1 MKVLYFLYLI
11 ILGFTIFEFIWGVFK
26 LLFNLLTRSLNSPV
40 KTNTVRIV
48 KYILFTAVAIQ
59 YVKTVN
65 SDPVYISNQYAAV
78 ALSSILLLLYLFGKY
93 QTRASIS
100 KLSGMANQFA
110 KGFISAF
117 DPKLELTLII
127 GSVAF
132 FAVGG
137 LYPNIVNN
145 GVTNWFVDSIVG
157 VYDTFFFGFIFM
169 IISGFVLVNT
179 LTSGAKI
186 VGKLLAGKS
195 FVEATKRENPF
206 AGRFSQGGFGGNPFQ
221 SRPQD
226 QNSVSQEPEFTEY
239 EEVKDDED

>member
-1 MKVLYFLYLI
+1 MKVLYFLFLI

-26 LLFNLLTRSLNSPV
+26 FLFNLLTRSLNSPI
-40 KTNTVRIV
+40 KTNSVRIL

-65 SDPVYISNQYAAV
+65 SDPVYIGNQYAAI
-78 ALSSILLLLYLFGKY
+78 ALSAILLLLYLFGKY

-100 KLSGMANQFA
+100 QISGMANQFV
-110 KGFISAF
+110 KGFMSAF

-132 FAVGG
+132 FVLGG
-137 LYPNIVNN
+137 LYPDIVNN
-145 GVTNWFVDSIVG
+145 GITNWFVGSIVG

-169 IISGFVLVNT
+169 IISGFILVNT

-186 VGKLLAGKS
+186 VGRLLSGQS
-195 FVEATKRENPF
+195 FVEATKRNNPF

-221 SRPQD
+221 NRN
-226 QNSVSQEPEFTEY
+226 QNQSSIPQEPEFTEY
-239 EEVKDDED
+239 EEVKDEEN